1 MFHLGWFLGSGF
13 GIQPWAGEPW
23 AGTNGWDWMQPG
35 FYVDMATSLE
45 RAGFDYILIEDT
57 TSIDD
62 TFGGTMESTLNL
74 GQMAP
79 KSDPLPLVPLLTGA
93 TKHIGI
99 APTISTSFYHPYLAA
114 RLMTT
119 LDHLT
124 EGRVGINV
132 VTSVNH
138 RAAQNFGFDRHFDH
152 DLRYEMAHEWLDVVS
167 QLWESWEPDAIKI
180 DQENNVYA
188 DFTKVHPIDFEGR
201 FYKSRGPLNT
211 VPGPQ
216 RRPVVVQAGTSAPGR
231 TLAAKHADTMIGQAS
246 TIEGMKEFREDIRSQ
261 LVAAGRKPDDCK
273 VLFLMAPVVGRT
285 DEEARER
292 DRVQQ
297 EAASSPLAIE
307 RALWHMSYVSGGEV
321 DFKSF
326 DLDAPMPEVIGNGE
340 QSIMARYVE
349 IGGGRKTLREVAS
362 QPRRR
367 TLDQGIDFVGSPDTV
382 AAQMGEVM
390 EEVGGDG
397 FLLSPTATRVS
408 VNEIADG
415 LAPALRR
422 RGLIR
427 SGYTFDTFRENLLEF

>member
-1 MFHLGWFLGSGF
+1 
-13 GIQPWAGEPW
+13 
-23 AGTNGWDWMQPG
+23 
-35 FYVDMATSLE
+35 
-45 RAGFDYILIEDT
+45 
-57 TSIDD
+57 
-62 TFGGTMESTLNL
+62 
-74 GQMAP
+74 MAP

-93 TKHIGI
+93 TRHIGI
-99 APTISTSFYHPYLAA
+99 APTISTSFYHPYMAA

-152 DLRYEMAHEWLDVVS
+152 DLRYEMADEWLDVVS
-167 QLWESWEPDAIKI
+167 QLWESWEPDAIKV
-180 DQENNVYA
+180 DQDAVLYA

-201 FYKSRGPLNT
+201 FYRSRGPLNT

-216 RRPVVVQAGTSAPGR
+216 RRPVVVQAGTSSPGR
-231 TLAAKHADTMIGQAS
+231 ALAAKHADTMIGQAS
-246 TIEGMKEFREDIRSQ
+246 TVEGMKEFRADIRSK

-273 VLFLMAPVVGRT
+273 VLFLMTPVLGQS
-285 DEEARER
+285 DEEAHDR
-292 DRVQQ
+292 D
-297 EAASSPLAIE
+297 LAQKVGATQPISIE
-307 RALWHMSYVSGGEV
+307 RTLWHMSYVSGGEV

-326 DLDAPMPEVIGNGE
+326 DLDAQMPEVIGNGE

-349 IGGGRKTLREVAS
+349 AAMGGKTLREVAS
-362 QPRRR
+362 RPRRR
-367 TLDQGIDFVGSPDTV
+367 TLDRGFDFVGSPDTV

-397 FLLSPTATRVS
+397 FLLSPAATRVS
-408 VNEIADG
+408 ICEIADG

-427 SGYTFDTFRENLLEF
+427 SNYSYDTFRENLLEF